1 MNWYW
6 DRVKMSSAS
15 KEVEISKVNPQQL
28 QQLHQQLEQE
38 IQNLSVSYQTLQT
51 VHQKFK
57 ESEMAVDSLTKIE
70 DSSKVLVPLT
80 SSMYVEG
87 SIENKDQLLVDIG
100 ALYYAE
106 KDCEGAT
113 KYLQRKQVSV
123 GDNIKKVGELLV
135 LQEV

>member
-1 MNWYW
+1 MVLGLLVLIHTC
-6 DRVKMSSAS
+6 DFPFFR
-15 KEVEISKVNPQQL
+15 
-28 QQLHQQLEQE
+28 
-38 IQNLSVSYQTLQT
+38 
-51 VHQKFK
+51 FK

-123 GDNIKKVGELLV
+123 TENIKKVGELLSSKR
-135 LQEV
+135 LQLQVVTMELQKRMQAMMEAQQQQQVKS